1 MNAASTTM
9 FHGIYTGLVKR
20 LAGTVLEGWSIA
32 AASQAELVLAN
43 PDHGDFAR
51 WAAAIARLPEVNHES
66 ELDNPIVSLG
76 ATAPD
81 QESLATQLMEL
92 HPWRKG
98 PFLLGGQHID
108 TEWRS
113 DWKWERLSKHVHLHG
128 CRVLDIGCGN
138 GYFGWRMLGA
148 GAELVV
154 GIDPTLVF
162 VMQWLASRHF
172 APELPNFVLPM
183 QLEDLPLD
191 MEGWDAVFS
200 MGVLYHR
207 REREAHLARL
217 RQLARPNGKVI
228 IETLVVDGPEKT
240 VLVPDGRYA
249 RMRNVWYIPSTA
261 ELKAALRRAG
271 FEGVWLIDE
280 TVTTIDEQRSTDWMQ
295 FESLNRSLDPLDSG
309 KTIEGYP
316 APKRATFIAC

>member
-1 MNAASTTM
+1 MNQGVYSDM
-9 FHGIYTGLVKR
+9 VR
-20 LAGTVLEGWSIA
+20 QLAGTELEDWAIA
-32 AASQAELVLAN
+32 AARQADMLLAN
-43 PDHGDFAR
+43 PGHGDYAR
-51 WAAAIARLPEVNHES
+51 WSAAIARLPEVGRQA
-66 ELDNPIVSLG
+66 ELDSPIVALG
-76 ATAPD
+76 SAAPD
-81 QESLATQLMEL
+81 QDLLATQLMEL

-98 PFLLGGQHID
+98 PFLLAGQHID

-113 DWKWERLSKHVHLHG
+113 DWKWERLKKHVHLNG
-128 CRVLDIGCGN
+128 CKVLDIGCGN

-172 APELPNFVLPM
+172 APELPNYVLPM

-191 MEGWDAVFS
+191 MQGWDAVFS

-228 IETLVVDGPEKT
+228 IETLVIDGPEKT
-240 VLVPDGRYA
+240 VLVPEGRYA

-261 ELKAALRRAG
+261 ELKAALKRAG
-271 FEGVWLIDE
+271 FEGVWLVDE
-280 TVTTIDEQRSTDWMQ
+280 TVTSTDEQRSTDWMQ
-295 FESLNRSLDPLDSG
+295 FESLEECLDPRQPG

-316 APKRATFIAC
+316 APKRAIFVAH

>member
-1 MNAASTTM
+1 MNQGVYNDM
-9 FHGIYTGLVKR
+9 VNQ
-20 LAGTVLEGWSIA
+20 LAGTELEDWAIA
-32 AASQAELVLAN
+32 AARQADMLLAN
-43 PDHGDFAR
+43 PGHGDYAR
-51 WAAAIARLPEVNHES
+51 WSAAIARLPEVGRQA
-66 ELDNPIVSLG
+66 ELDSPIVALG
-76 ATAPD
+76 SAAPD
-81 QESLATQLMEL
+81 QDLLATQLMEL

-98 PFLLGGQHID
+98 PFLLAGQHID

-113 DWKWERLSKHVHLHG
+113 DWKWERLKKHVHLNG
-128 CRVLDIGCGN
+128 CKVLDIGCGN

-172 APELPNFVLPM
+172 APELPNYVLPM

-191 MEGWDAVFS
+191 MQGWDAVFS

-228 IETLVVDGPEKT
+228 IETLVIDGPEKT
-240 VLVPDGRYA
+240 VLVPEGRYA
-249 RMRNVWYIPSTA
+249 RMRNVWYIPSAA
-261 ELKAALRRAG
+261 ELKAALKRAG
-271 FEGVWLIDE
+271 FEGVWLVDE
-280 TVTTIDEQRSTDWMQ
+280 TVTSTDEQRSTDWMQ
-295 FESLNRSLDPLDSG
+295 FESLEECLDPRQPG

-316 APKRATFIAC
+316 APKRAIFVAH